1 MVRSLRQRM
10 NKSSFIVFQKQNK
23 SHLKDMATI
32 ILDVQDESLLT
43 QIKKACQLLKGVAS
57 VRVHKTKNEDIT
69 KTAGYK
75 EAMDDIKHG
84 RVYHAESVDDMF
96 KQISQT
102 TVTNQNTST
111 PSRLSRLQDAKEY
124 MVQHGWTPLTPEEEV
139 EFHKMVAEFTN
150 L

>member
-1 MVRSLRQRM
+1 
-10 NKSSFIVFQKQNK
+10 
-23 SHLKDMATI
+23 MATI

-69 KTAGYK
+69 K

-96 KQISQT
+96 KQI
-102 TVTNQNTST
+102 
-111 PSRLSRLQDAKEY
+111 L
-124 MVQHGWTPLTPEEEV
+124 G
-139 EFHKMVAEFTN
+139 
-150 L
+150 